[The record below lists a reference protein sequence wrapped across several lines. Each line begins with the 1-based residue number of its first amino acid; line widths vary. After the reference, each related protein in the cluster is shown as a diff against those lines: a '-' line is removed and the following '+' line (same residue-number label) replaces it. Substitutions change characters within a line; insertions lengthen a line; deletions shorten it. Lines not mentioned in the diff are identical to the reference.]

1 MIRLII
7 FDLDDTLY
15 PEMDFVKSG
24 FRNVS
29 EALSR
34 DFGFQTGEI
43 YCLLINA
50 FNEDRKF
57 VFNRVLNTLG
67 INDDAYL
74 TKIISIYRNHEPK
87 IQLYPDAEKMLP
99 FLKKNFLLGLVTDG
113 FPVTQKLKIEA
124 LNIEKYFNKIIYTWE
139 KDGNYSKP
147 SVLPFKDMLDEFR
160 IMPAQAVYIG
170 DNVEKDF
177 KGPKELGMLSI
188 RIARND
194 GIYKDVITISE
205 DFEPDYSINSLLD
218 VVNLLAKL

>member
-34 DFGFQTGEI
+34 DFGFQTREI

-50 FNEDRKF
+50 FNEDRKL

-74 TKIISIYRNHEPK
+74 TKIISIYRTHEPK

-147 SVLPFKDMLDEFR
+147 SVLPFKDMLDEFG

-177 KGPKELGMLSI
+177 KGPKDLGMLSI

-194 GIYKDVITISE
+194 GIYKDIITISE

-218 VVNLLAKL
+218 VANLLAKL

>member
-34 DFGFQTGEI
+34 DFGFQTREI

-50 FNEDRKF
+50 FNEDRKL

-74 TKIISIYRNHEPK
+74 TKIISIYRTHEPK

-99 FLKKNFLLGLVTDG
+99 FLKKKLL
-113 FPVTQKLKIEA
+113 
-124 LNIEKYFNKIIYTWE
+124 
-139 KDGNYSKP
+139 
-147 SVLPFKDMLDEFR
+147 
-160 IMPAQAVYIG
+160 
-170 DNVEKDF
+170 
-177 KGPKELGMLSI
+177 I
-188 RIARND
+188 RTC
-194 GIYKDVITISE
+194 Y
-205 DFEPDYSINSLLD
+205 
-218 VVNLLAKL
+218 